1 MPLSSICGVVAT
13 KKIRPAGNAP
23 SRSKTKTSASR
34 GSRAKLVVTRVVP
47 TLRMFDIAKAREFYL
62 DYLGFTVDFE
72 HRFHDGAPLYMGIS
86 RDGLVLHLSEH
97 HGDGSPGVHFTIE
110 MTGVDDLHRELH
122 AKNYRYMNP
131 GIVKT
136 EWGTRDLGVIDPV
149 GNRLTFSER
158 ITKSS

>member
-1 MPLSSICGVVAT
+1 MSFT
-13 KKIRPAGNAP
+13 
-23 SRSKTKTSASR
+23 
-34 GSRAKLVVTRVVP
+34 VTRVIP

-72 HRFHDGAPLYMGIS
+72 HRFHDDAPLYMGIS

-97 HGDGSPGVHFTIE
+97 HGDGSPGVHVTIE
-110 MTGVDDLHRELH
+110 ISGVDELHRELQG
-122 AKNYRYMNP
+122 KKYRYMNP
-131 GIVKT
+131 GIEAT